1 MCGIAPLLSELP
13 SVNFLVP
20 AHHYA
25 RVTGCRTSFGE
36 NFCVSSASVNIVTE
50 LTSAQGEPEAP
61 AAVPYDGVVLGQ
73 RLRHSRRARGLT
85 LAQTAE
91 AVGTV
96 PSALSMIENGRREPK
111 LSLLQALARTLDAPL
126 EDLLRPAA
134 PSR

>member
-1 MCGIAPLLSELP
+1 
-13 SVNFLVP
+13 
-20 AHHYA
+20 
-25 RVTGCRTSFGE
+25 
-36 NFCVSSASVNIVTE
+36 SASVNFVTDVA
-50 LTSAQGEPEAP
+50 TP
-61 AAVPYDGVVLGQ
+61 AGIDLVVLGQ

-126 EDLLRPAA
+126 EDLLRPEA
-134 PSR
+134 PSRRASLEIALDRAQ